1 MTGLVALCL
10 AGPLGIALLILLAV
24 RAMGWRRRRIGMLV
38 RPWLLAIL
46 LLLTIGL
53 AAESSG
59 GIGGFTPTGWTL
71 AGAWLAVSLTTHL
84 AGRGSRRVHPA
95 GLWGARMAH
104 SGIAVALGGILL
116 SSALTSAAQHALAP
130 GERVRF
136 DAWTIQLYEVW
147 PAAGEGWAGVAA
159 ELRAT
164 NGGGVVLLEPQQRT
178 MFDRSSQSQ
187 PARFS
192 SGSGLLTAT
201 LGARDADGRWPIGL
215 RWTPLL
221 VLIPLGLAIAAL
233 GCAVA
238 MVGPAMARWRR
249 LRRARLATAWWA

>member
-1 MTGLVALCL
+1 MTGLAALCL
-10 AGPLGIALLILLAV
+10 AGALGIALLIVLAA

-46 LLLTIGL
+46 TLLTIGL
-53 AAESSG
+53 AAEASG
-59 GIGGFTPTGWTL
+59 GLGGFTLTGWTL
-71 AGAWLAVSLTTHL
+71 ASAWLAVSLTSHL
-84 AGRGSRRVHPA
+84 VGRGSHWVHPA
-95 GLWGARMAH
+95 RLWGARMAH
-104 SGIAVALGGILL
+104 GGIAVALGGILL

-136 DAWTIQLYEVW
+136 DAWTIQLHDVW

-159 ELRAT
+159 ELRAS

-178 MFDRSSQSQ
+178 LSDRSSQSQ
-187 PARFS
+187 PARFN
-192 SGSGLLTAT
+192 SGSGLLIAT
-201 LGARDADGRWPIGL
+201 LGARDADGRWPVGL